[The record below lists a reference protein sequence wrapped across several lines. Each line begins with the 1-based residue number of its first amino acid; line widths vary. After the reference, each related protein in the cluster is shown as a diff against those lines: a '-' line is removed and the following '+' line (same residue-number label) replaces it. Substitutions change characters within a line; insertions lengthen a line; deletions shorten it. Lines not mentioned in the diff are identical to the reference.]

1 MTVEKEMEMKKVE
14 LDIRGQ
20 ICPSCLLLTLK
31 AVNQHSAE
39 LRRAAT
45 EVVVVT
51 DDRMAVSTIPGA
63 VGKMGFQAEVTQ
75 EGAGYRIRVTGV

>member
-1 MTVEKEMEMKKVE
+1 MAAETEKVE

-31 AVNQHSAE
+31 AVNQNSAG

-45 EVVVVT
+45 EVVVFT
-51 DDRMAVSTIPGA
+51 DDRMAVNTIPDA
-63 VGKMGFQAEVTQ
+63 VGKMGFQAEISQ
-75 EGAGYRIRVTGV
+75 GERGYCIRVTGG

>member
-1 MTVEKEMEMKKVE
+1 MNLEKETVE

-31 AVNQHSAE
+31 AVNEHSAA
-39 LRRAAT
+39 LRQAAA
-45 EVVVVT
+45 EVVIHT

-63 VGKMGFQAEVTQ
+63 VGKMGFQAEITQ
-75 EGAGYRIRVTGV
+75 EANGYRICVSGNT